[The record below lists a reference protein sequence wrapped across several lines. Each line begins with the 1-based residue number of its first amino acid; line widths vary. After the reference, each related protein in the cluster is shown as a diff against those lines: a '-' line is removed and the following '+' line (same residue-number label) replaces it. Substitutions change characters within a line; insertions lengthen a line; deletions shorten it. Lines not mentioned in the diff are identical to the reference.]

1 MASNGEEE
9 TGMSNELDQESL
21 MSLER
26 MDRSSP
32 DLWPA
37 TMPGIYDV
45 ASLVSSP
52 HTRPSTP
59 GLTLTAQDQA
69 LLYQFSSLSPAELI
83 EEVRKLQNVAYQLGV
98 EEAKQMTR
106 GKYLHVL
113 AAPKPGADD
122 G

>member
-1 MASNGEEE
+1 MTSKTEEE
-9 TGMSNELDQESL
+9 SLTSNELDQEQL

-32 DLWPA
+32 DLWPVQL
-37 TMPGIYDV
+37 PGIYDF

-52 HTRPSTP
+52 LTRPQTP
-59 GLTLTAQDQA
+59 GLALTAQDQA
-69 LLYQFSSLSPAELI
+69 LLYQFSALSPAELI

-113 AAPKPGADD
+113 APPKHGTEET
-122 G
+122 